1 MKQQIRET
9 IKNNWIRK
17 MKKVLKIIW
26 RILGVIY
33 APIYVAF
40 WLLHKV
46 ARLLLAISYFGM
58 FEKQVGKD
66 IILNLFNWYGRR

>member
-1 MKQQIRET
+1 
-9 IKNNWIRK
+9 

-58 FEKQVGKD
+58 FEKQISKD
-66 IILNLFNWYGRR
+66 IIKYLFTWHGKH

>member
-1 MKQQIRET
+1 
-9 IKNNWIRK
+9 
-17 MKKVLKIIW
+17 MKKILKIIW

-46 ARLLLAISYFGM
+46 ARLILAISYFGM
-58 FEKQVGKD
+58 LEKSIAKD
-66 IILNLFNWYGRR
+66 IVKSLFKWHGRY